1 MLLFQSTLQTPLG
14 DFALI
19 GGDAGLRALLPI
31 ERVGQFEMPIKSGAH
46 PILDEAANQLS
57 KYFEGTLREFSVP
70 LDLRG
75 TSFQNRAWLALQ
87 NIPYGQTR
95 SYGEQAKYLE
105 SPNAARAVGAA
116 NGRNPIWIIVP
127 CHRIIG
133 ASGSLTGYAGGFERK
148 RWLLDWERQ
157 NAVQSTLFSL

>member
-19 GGDAGLRALLPI
+19 GGDAGLRTLLPI
-31 ERVGQFEMPIKSGAH
+31 ERAGQFEMPIKSGAH

-133 ASGSLTGYAGGFERK
+133 ASGDLTGYAGGFERK
-148 RWLLDWERQ
+148 QWLLDWEHR
-157 NAVQSTLFSL
+157 NAIQSTLFDD

>member
-1 MLLFQSTLQTPLG
+1 MPLFQSTFQTPLG
-14 DFALI
+14 NFILI
-19 GGDAGLRALLPI
+19 GGDAGLRMLLPVD
-31 ERVGQFEMPIKSGAH
+31 RVKFDVRVESGVH
-46 PILDEAANQLS
+46 PILEVAAQQLS

-157 NAVQSTLFSL
+157 NAVQSTLFDE